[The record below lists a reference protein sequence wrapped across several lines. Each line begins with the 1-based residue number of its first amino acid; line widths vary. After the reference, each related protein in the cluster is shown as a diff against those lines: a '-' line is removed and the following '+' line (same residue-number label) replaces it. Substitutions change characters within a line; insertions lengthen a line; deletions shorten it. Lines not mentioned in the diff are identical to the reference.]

1 MVNRRVPTVGRLVV
15 DLVAFNLLREASL
28 YYIHRGFHHPAVY
41 QYVHKVHHQWQTPVA
56 LTAIYCHPVEHLGQ
70 NLLPVLLGPA
80 VMGSH
85 NLVAYLWIGYV
96 IFESVYLHCGYQ
108 LPGCPISPVFHDFH
122 HLKFN
127 VNYGV
132 FGLFDWL
139 HGTDKAF
146 RESPFYRLQKAPY
159 FSFTPP
165 AELLYDAEKMK

>member
-1 MVNRRVPTVGRLVV
+1 MWTLVRQVLINQFLQLLVSLVIIPGRAYLFPGMVNRHVPTVGRLVV

-56 LTAIYCHPVEHLGQ
+56 LTAIYCDPVEHLGQ
-70 NLLPVLLGPA
+70 NLFPVLLGPA

-122 HLKFN
+122 HLK
-127 VNYGV
+127 YV
-132 FGLFDWL
+132 FVFV
-139 HGTDKAF
+139 KV
-146 RESPFYRLQKAPY
+146 
-159 FSFTPP
+159 
-165 AELLYDAEKMK
+165 